1 MMNVMG
7 FSSFKT
13 SKHKDHTN
21 SAVEGVFKNSSVA
34 RKYRQ
39 YMNRPGNFNRKLDA
53 IWIYVLKTKRQ

>member
-1 MMNVMG
+1 MMNVLG
-7 FSSFKT
+7 FSAFKT
-13 SKHKDHTN
+13 SKHKDHSK

-53 IWIYVLKTKRQ
+53 I